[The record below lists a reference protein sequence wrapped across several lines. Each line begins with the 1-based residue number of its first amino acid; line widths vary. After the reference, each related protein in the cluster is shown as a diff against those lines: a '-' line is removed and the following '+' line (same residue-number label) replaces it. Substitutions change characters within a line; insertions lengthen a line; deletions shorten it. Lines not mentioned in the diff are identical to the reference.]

1 MVETLV
7 NEKANMYP
15 QLENGMKFRRKIW
28 ERETVSK
35 TLGKYIAMFD
45 YLIILSALTGSVPIA
60 SFATVA
66 GTAVG
71 TAS

>member
-1 MVETLV
+1 
-7 NEKANMYP
+7 
-15 QLENGMKFRRKIW
+15 MKFRRKIW

-45 YLIILSALTGSVPIA
+45 YLIILSALTGSVSIA
-60 SFATVA
+60 SSATVA
-66 GTAVG
+66 GTVVG